1 MSRQLLRAR
10 VVLPVAR
17 PPIENGAVLVAGG
30 RIVAVGPWEN
40 LRGESA
46 PVRDLGDVA
55 LLPGLINAHCH
66 LDYTDMAGQLP
77 RPRHFTDWI
86 AGMVA
91 LKAARG
97 FSEFAT
103 SWMKGAAMLL
113 RTGTTT
119 VANIEAVPELLA
131 ETANATPLRVHA
143 FLELI
148 NVKSRA
154 PGAQLVRDAAR
165 RIASLPAGRARGGLS
180 PHAPYTASA
189 DLLRAAASE
198 ARTRGWFVT
207 THVAE
212 SAAEFEMFL
221 LGRGEMFDWLRP
233 QRDMTDCGKDS
244 PVALLARAGVL
255 APNFLAVHVNYLA
268 EGDAALLGDAG
279 ASVAH
284 CPRSHAYFRHE
295 RFPRRELAAAGV
307 NLCLGTDSLAS
318 VVVENRA
325 TPSLSLFAEMQALL
339 AADGDLPAAEVL
351 RMATVNGARALG
363 RAGELGELSPGAA
376 ADLIA
381 VPCTADEP
389 EAAVIHHTGDVSA
402 VMIDGEWVAGGL
414 GP

>member
-10 VVLPVAR
+10 VVLPITR
-17 PPIENGAVLVAGG
+17 QPLENGAVLIEGA
-30 RIVAVGPWEN
+30 RIVAVGPWEQ

-55 LLPGLINAHCH
+55 LLPGLVNAHCH
-66 LDYTDMAGQLP
+66 LDYTDMAGQLS

-119 VANIEAVPELLA
+119 VANVEAVPELLA

-148 NVKSRA
+148 NVKSRT
-154 PGAQLVRDAAR
+154 PGAQLVGDAAR
-165 RIASLPAGRARGGLS
+165 RIAALPAGRARGGLS

-189 DLLRAAASE
+189 DLLRAAAAE
-198 ARTRGWFVT
+198 ARARGWFVT

-221 LGRGEMFDWLRP
+221 RGRGEMFDWLRH

-244 PVALLARAGVL
+244 PVALLSRAGVL
-255 APNFLAVHVNYLA
+255 ASNFLAVHVNYLA
-268 EGDAALLGDAG
+268 EGDAGLLGNAG

-284 CPRSHAYFRHE
+284 CPRSHAYFGHE
-295 RFPRRELAAAGV
+295 PFPRGELAAAGV
-307 NLCLGTDSLAS
+307 NICLGTDSLAS
-318 VVVENRA
+318 VLVENRSVP
-325 TPSLSLFAEMQALL
+325 TLSLFAEMQAML
-339 AADGDLPAAEVL
+339 AADRDLGPAEVL
-351 RMATVNGARALG
+351 RMATSNGARALG
-363 RAGELGELSPGAA
+363 RAGELGELSPGAT

-381 VPCTADEP
+381 VPCASGDPEP
-389 EAAVIHHTGDVSA
+389 AVVHHKGDVTA
-402 VMIDGEWVAGGL
+402 VMIDGEWVAGL
-414 GP
+414 ER

>member
-10 VVLPVAR
+10 MVLPVVR
-17 PPIENGAVLVAGG
+17 PPIENGAVLVEAG
-30 RIVAVGPWEN
+30 RIVAVGMWEQ
-40 LRGESA
+40 LRAEPA
-46 PVRDLGDVA
+46 TVCDLGDRA

-103 SWMKGAAMLL
+103 SWVKGAAMLL

-148 NVKSRA
+148 NIKSRA
-154 PGAQLVRDAAR
+154 TGAQLVGDAAL
-165 RIASLPAGRARGGLS
+165 RIAALPPGRARGGLS

-189 DLLRAAASE
+189 DLLRAAAAE

-221 LGRGEMFDWLRP
+221 RGRGEMFDWLRP
-233 QRDMTDCGKDS
+233 QRDMADCGKDS

-255 APNFLAVHVNYLA
+255 APNFLAVHTNYLA
-268 EGDAALLGDAG
+268 EGDAELLGNSG

-325 TPSLSLFAEMQALL
+325 APVLSLFAEMQAMLS
-339 AADGDLPAAEVL
+339 ADRELSPAAAL

-363 RAGELGELSPGAA
+363 RVGELGELSPGAA

-381 VPCTADEP
+381 VPCAVGEP
-389 EAAVIHHTGDVSA
+389 EAAVVHHAGDVTA
-402 VMIDGEWVAGGL
+402 VMIDGEWVAGFER
-414 GP
+414 